1 MTAYKIEILKNNKWE
16 FKDLSHSKIPSLEKA
31 LIRQQQL
38 IYEGQSIDSIR
49 VVEDIGEESPLDTK
63 FNSQP

>member
-16 FKDLSHSKIPSLEKA
+16 LKDLSHSKIPSREKA

-38 IYEGQSIDSIR
+38 IDEGQSIDSIR